1 MPTVRPSTS
10 RQRATTNGSPNHG
23 LPNSEYVYRTL
34 KERIVSGELPP
45 DSRLIELSIAAQFG
59 VSRTPVREALKR
71 LAAENL
77 VFADPTRGMVVH
89 APDHAEIEDTFELR
103 TALDGLGAR
112 LAAHRITPSE
122 LAHLRLIVESMREA
136 VEQDRREQLVAANVR
151 FHDVIYLAA
160 GNRMLARVAKDLRD
174 YVRRFTTI
182 PIASQHRVGHIV
194 EEHEAILSALQAH
207 DPEGAE
213 AASTA
218 HLDAARAYVVRLHIE
233 EEARHQMHDDGRVT
247 EV

>member
-1 MPTVRPSTS
+1 MPTLRRTRTRRSH
-10 RQRATTNGSPNHG
+10 ATTNGATNS
-23 LPNSEYVYRTL
+23 LPSSEYVYRSL
-34 KERIVSGELPP
+34 KEQIISGELPP
-45 DSRLIELSIAAQFG
+45 DSRLIELAIAAEYG

-77 VFADPTRGMVVH
+77 VLADPTRGMIVH

-103 TALDGLGAR
+103 MALDGLAAQ

-122 LAHLRLIVESMREA
+122 LAHLRLIVDSMREA
-136 VEQDRREQLVAANVR
+136 VESNRREQLVGANVR

-174 YVRRFTTI
+174 FVRRFTTL
-182 PIASQHRVGHIV
+182 PIASSHRVGHVV
-194 EEHEAILSALQAH
+194 EEHELILKALEAH
-207 DPEGAE
+207 DPE
-213 AASTA
+213 AARKASDA

-233 EEARHQMHDDGRVT
+233 EETQRQLAETRRPA
-247 EV
+247 